1 MNPTKNE
8 QMIVLYWHCLD
19 MKECDERFLA
29 NTLEQLCQFLRT
41 EPTRLAVTSR
51 RLKDEHKLVKK
62 VDIILHKIRNQPD
75 EFERG
80 ALDIVKVL
88 PTAAHL
94 LVYCMPCSGI
104 AKAAVRF
111 NNEAEWGIT
120 HPYCFTS
127 NSFAAVYKRG
137 NKFVVWHEALHLLGA
152 NDCSDCHSAE
162 CCDSAHDIM
171 QHIPMPENVRN
182 WPFLCGNNI
191 TLIQRKVEYLTRV

>member
-1 MNPTKNE
+1 
-8 QMIVLYWHCLD
+8 

-29 NTLEQLCQFLRT
+29 NALEQLCQFLRT

-75 EFERG
+75 EFEHG

-182 WPFLCGNNI
+182 WPFLCGNNV